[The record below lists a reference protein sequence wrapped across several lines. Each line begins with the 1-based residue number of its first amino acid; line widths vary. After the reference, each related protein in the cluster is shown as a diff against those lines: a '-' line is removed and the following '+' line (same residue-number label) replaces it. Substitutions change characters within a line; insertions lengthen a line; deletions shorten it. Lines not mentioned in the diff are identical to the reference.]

1 MTEDTR
7 TYGEVLKK
15 ARDTARLSQT
25 ALGELLS
32 CSESLVGLIERGKR
46 MPTKNFTLMAE
57 AALGLNGELFE
68 LLPNS
73 RIMSVP
79 KWFSEW
85 PKAEERAHTIRTW
98 QPLVV
103 PGLLQTARYARAM
116 LSVWPQAT
124 EQWIEEAVEARLCR
138 QTVFERDEP
147 PVYRA
152 LVDECVL
159 LRPVGGK
166 DVMCEQLQHLLKM
179 AERPNISFQ
188 VVPLDVGATAG
199 VLGAFALAQGDG
211 MSDHVYLEAAAQAGV
226 FARQEL
232 VRRMDAMYDAIREWA
247 HPVHVSQRL
256 VREVAARYGDQ

>member
-68 LLPNS
+68 LLPNT
-73 RIMSVP
+73 RVMSVP

-85 PKAEERAHTIRTW
+85 PKVEERAHTIRTW
-98 QPLVV
+98 QPLAV
-103 PGLLQTARYARAM
+103 PGLLQTARYARAIF
-116 LSVWPQAT
+116 SDAPQAT
-124 EQWIEEAVEARLCR
+124 EQWIEEAVETRMRR

-147 PVYRA
+147 PLYWA
-152 LVDECVL
+152 LLDECVL

-166 DVMCEQLQHLLKM
+166 EVMREQLRHLLKM

-199 VLGAFALAQGDG
+199 TSGGFAIAQGDG
-211 MSDHVYLEAAAQAGV
+211 MPDHVSIDAAAHGSV
-226 FARQEL
+226 S
-232 VRRMDAMYDAIREWA
+232 VREDIVRSINVRYDAIHKWA
-247 HPVHVSQRL
+247 HPVHISQRL